1 MVKVY
6 GEVPTRFGYGDG
18 LVLAGE
24 RDDRIFV
31 LCADLTKSTDSYKFK
46 EKFPERFIEMGIA
59 EQDMLGT
66 AAGISLTGKIPF
78 VSTYGVFVTG
88 RAFDQVRTTI
98 CYANLNVKI
107 GGAHG
112 GISVGPDGATHQAL
126 EDVALMR
133 VLPNMKVIV
142 PADYEETKKAT
153 QLAVNIPGPVYIR
166 FGREKVPVITKP
178 EDRFEFGKINI
189 LKEGHDLAI
198 IANGFMVYQ
207 SLIAAEL
214 LEKRGISVTVVNS
227 HTVKPLDE
235 KGILDVAKNSKGVVV
250 AEEHQK
256 IGGLGSAIS
265 ELLSENYPLPI
276 KRVGV
281 NDTFG
286 ESGQPMELIEKY
298 HLTPDD
304 IVKAGFDVLK
314 WQK

>member
-18 LVLAGE
+18 LVLVGE
-24 RDDRIFV
+24 KDDRVFV
-31 LCADLTKSTDSYKFK
+31 LCADLTKSTDSHKFK
-46 EKFPERFIEMGIA
+46 ERFPDRFIEMGIA

-66 AAGISLTGKIPF
+66 AAGLALRGKIPF

-88 RAFDQVRTTI
+88 RAFDQIRTTI

-126 EDVALMR
+126 EDVGLMR

-142 PADYEETKKAT
+142 PADYEETKKAVVE
-153 QLAVNIPGPVYIR
+153 AVNISGPVYIR
-166 FGREKVPVITKP
+166 FGREKVPVITTK
-178 EDRFEFGKINI
+178 DDNFEFGKINI
-189 LKEGHDLAI
+189 LREGKDIAL

-207 SLIAAEL
+207 SLLAAEKL
-214 LEKRGISVTVVNS
+214 NKKGISAMVINC

-235 KGILDVAKNSKGVVV
+235 KGILDAVKTVKGVVV

-256 IGGLGSAIS
+256 IGGLGSAIT
-265 ELLSENYPLPI
+265 EFLSETYPIPI
-276 KRVGV
+276 IRIGI

-286 ESGQPMELIEKY
+286 ESGDPMELIEKY
-298 HLTPDD
+298 HLTPVD
-304 IVKAGFDVLK
+304 IEHAALNILK
-314 WQK
+314 RG